1 MTAVTYLTR
10 HRRPGIVILC
20 SIVAVL
26 SMLFVLPPA
35 IASAADSGAQA
46 VDECNPTASNGC
58 VNGILQDADKKP
70 IADVTITLSG
80 KATAETKTAADG
92 KWAFSVADDGDYTVT
107 IDASVA
113 KEHGLKASSA
123 TVTIKKAR
131 FDKQR
136 GVVRFDQAGDSAG
149 SGTSGT
155 SGSSGSANGTK
166 GATGTSGSTAATQSP
181 VKKDGS
187 NVGKRIWQQ
196 LYSGIIFGLMLGL
209 MSVGMNLVYGTTGL
223 QSFSHGE
230 QVTLGGLM
238 AYVGTQMLH
247 MPLIASA
254 IFAIVIGALTGF
266 IQNEIVWGP
275 LRRRHVGTMQQMIVT
290 IGLSMALQY
299 TFQFFFG
306 GDIKG
311 IVKSVPDSFQLGP
324 ITTDMPTLVSAL
336 IAICVIV
343 GVTLFLYKTRLG
355 RATRAVSD
363 NAALAAASGIN
374 VDQVVRVVWILSCAM
389 AALSGVLLG
398 VYLNG
403 ISWNTGATLI
413 LLMFAAVTLGGLGTA
428 NGALIGSLVIGIV
441 ADMSSLVIPNDM
453 RYASALAI
461 LIIVLLVRPQGIPTL
476 KLGPDYLA
484 MVTLAAAEIIRIIG
498 RSTAMTNFTG
508 GSAGI
513 SPQDFTEKFESLSP
527 LPDGSTTFLLW
538 TYSNNI
544 ANSWWL
550 RIVAWVLVVIA
561 ALLCWRW
568 FHSPW
573 GRMLKG
579 IREDENAIRSL
590 GKPVT
595 RYKME
600 SLILGGLFGAIAG
613 IIFVL
618 PRSVQPDSLGR
629 TVTFYVW
636 TILLLGG
643 AATILGPVLGS
654 CVLWVLLTF
663 VKEVMRNTVPET
675 LISSNQIEALG
686 WVIVGVALMCLVIFR
701 PQGLLGDRKE
711 LAFHA

>member
-92 KWAFSVADDGDYTVT
+92 KWAFSVADDGDYAVT

-123 TVTIKKAR
+123 TVTIRKAS

-238 AYVGTQMLH
+238 AYVDTQMLH
-247 MPLIASA
+247 MP
-254 IFAIVIGALTGF
+254 
-266 IQNEIVWGP
+266 
-275 LRRRHVGTMQQMIVT
+275 
-290 IGLSMALQY
+290 
-299 TFQFFFG
+299 
-306 GDIKG
+306 
-311 IVKSVPDSFQLGP
+311 
-324 ITTDMPTLVSAL
+324 L

-461 LIIVLLVRPQGIPTL
+461 LIIVLLVRPQGI
-476 KLGPDYLA
+476 
-484 MVTLAAAEIIRIIG
+484 
-498 RSTAMTNFTG
+498 F
-508 GSAGI
+508 
-513 SPQDFTEKFESLSP
+513 
-527 LPDGSTTFLLW
+527 
-538 TYSNNI
+538 
-544 ANSWWL
+544 
-550 RIVAWVLVVIA
+550 
-561 ALLCWRW
+561 
-568 FHSPW
+568 
-573 GRMLKG
+573 
-579 IREDENAIRSL
+579 
-590 GKPVT
+590 GKQQ
-595 RYKME
+595 R
-600 SLILGGLFGAIAG
+600 
-613 IIFVL
+613 
-618 PRSVQPDSLGR
+618 
-629 TVTFYVW
+629 
-636 TILLLGG
+636 
-643 AATILGPVLGS
+643 
-654 CVLWVLLTF
+654 
-663 VKEVMRNTVPET
+663 
-675 LISSNQIEALG
+675 
-686 WVIVGVALMCLVIFR
+686 VG
-701 PQGLLGDRKE
+701 
-711 LAFHA
+711 

>member
-46 VDECNPTASNGC
+46 VDECNPNASNGC

-123 TVTIKKAR
+123 TVTIKKAS

-149 SGTSGT
+149 SGTSG
-155 SGSSGSANGTK
+155 SSSSSSAGSKKDASAT
-166 GATGTSGSTAATQSP
+166 TAATQSP
-181 VKKDGS
+181 AKEQS
-187 NVGKRIWQQ
+187 NIGKRIWQQ

-223 QSFSHGE
+223 QPFSHGE

-461 LIIVLLVRPQGIPTL
+461 LIIVLLVRPQGI
-476 KLGPDYLA
+476 
-484 MVTLAAAEIIRIIG
+484 
-498 RSTAMTNFTG
+498 F
-508 GSAGI
+508 
-513 SPQDFTEKFESLSP
+513 
-527 LPDGSTTFLLW
+527 
-538 TYSNNI
+538 
-544 ANSWWL
+544 
-550 RIVAWVLVVIA
+550 
-561 ALLCWRW
+561 
-568 FHSPW
+568 
-573 GRMLKG
+573 
-579 IREDENAIRSL
+579 
-590 GKPVT
+590 GKQQ
-595 RYKME
+595 R
-600 SLILGGLFGAIAG
+600 
-613 IIFVL
+613 
-618 PRSVQPDSLGR
+618 
-629 TVTFYVW
+629 
-636 TILLLGG
+636 
-643 AATILGPVLGS
+643 
-654 CVLWVLLTF
+654 
-663 VKEVMRNTVPET
+663 
-675 LISSNQIEALG
+675 
-686 WVIVGVALMCLVIFR
+686 VG
-701 PQGLLGDRKE
+701 
-711 LAFHA
+711 

>member
-1 MTAVTYLTR
+1 MTAVTYSIR
-10 HRRPGIVILC
+10 HRRSGIA
-20 SIVAVL
+20 IVCAVFAVL
-26 SMLFVLPPA
+26 SMLFILPSSA
-35 IASAADSGAQA
+35 AFAADSGAKA
-46 VDECNPTASNGC
+46 VDECNPTAVNGC

-70 IADVTITLSG
+70 IADVTVKLSG
-80 KATAETKTAADG
+80 KETAETKTTADG
-92 KWAFSVADDGDYTVT
+92 KWAFSVVDDGDYTVT
-107 IDASVA
+107 IDDSVA

-123 TVTIKKAR
+123 TVTIKKAS

-136 GVVRFDQAGDSAG
+136 GVVRFDQASDSAA
-149 SGTSGT
+149 SAA
-155 SGSSGSANGTK
+155 SGSANGGK
-166 GATGTSGSTAATQSP
+166 ATSGSTAATPSP
-181 VKKDGS
+181 ARKSSS
-187 NVGKRIWQQ
+187 NIGKRIWQQ

-254 IFAIVIGALTGF
+254 IFAIAIGALTGF

-311 IVKSVPDSFQLGP
+311 IIKSVPDSFQIGP
-324 ITTDMPTLVSAL
+324 ITTDMPTLLSAL

-461 LIIVLLVRPQGIPTL
+461 LIFVLLVRPQGI
-476 KLGPDYLA
+476 
-484 MVTLAAAEIIRIIG
+484 
-498 RSTAMTNFTG
+498 F
-508 GSAGI
+508 
-513 SPQDFTEKFESLSP
+513 
-527 LPDGSTTFLLW
+527 
-538 TYSNNI
+538 
-544 ANSWWL
+544 
-550 RIVAWVLVVIA
+550 
-561 ALLCWRW
+561 
-568 FHSPW
+568 
-573 GRMLKG
+573 
-579 IREDENAIRSL
+579 
-590 GKPVT
+590 GKQQ
-595 RYKME
+595 R
-600 SLILGGLFGAIAG
+600 
-613 IIFVL
+613 
-618 PRSVQPDSLGR
+618 
-629 TVTFYVW
+629 
-636 TILLLGG
+636 
-643 AATILGPVLGS
+643 
-654 CVLWVLLTF
+654 
-663 VKEVMRNTVPET
+663 
-675 LISSNQIEALG
+675 
-686 WVIVGVALMCLVIFR
+686 VG
-701 PQGLLGDRKE
+701 
-711 LAFHA
+711 

>member
-113 KEHGLKASSA
+113 KEHGLKTSSA
-123 TVTIKKAR
+123 TVTIKKAS

-136 GVVRFDQAGDSAG
+136 GVVRFDQAGDSTG
-149 SGTSGT
+149 SGT
-155 SGSSGSANGTK
+155 SGSSSSSSAGSKKDAS
-166 GATGTSGSTAATQSP
+166 ATTAATQSP
-181 VKKDGS
+181 AKEQS
-187 NVGKRIWQQ
+187 NIGKRVWQQ

-461 LIIVLLVRPQGIPTL
+461 LIIVLLVRPQGI
-476 KLGPDYLA
+476 
-484 MVTLAAAEIIRIIG
+484 
-498 RSTAMTNFTG
+498 F
-508 GSAGI
+508 
-513 SPQDFTEKFESLSP
+513 
-527 LPDGSTTFLLW
+527 
-538 TYSNNI
+538 
-544 ANSWWL
+544 
-550 RIVAWVLVVIA
+550 
-561 ALLCWRW
+561 
-568 FHSPW
+568 
-573 GRMLKG
+573 
-579 IREDENAIRSL
+579 
-590 GKPVT
+590 GKQQ
-595 RYKME
+595 R
-600 SLILGGLFGAIAG
+600 
-613 IIFVL
+613 
-618 PRSVQPDSLGR
+618 
-629 TVTFYVW
+629 
-636 TILLLGG
+636 
-643 AATILGPVLGS
+643 
-654 CVLWVLLTF
+654 
-663 VKEVMRNTVPET
+663 
-675 LISSNQIEALG
+675 
-686 WVIVGVALMCLVIFR
+686 VG
-701 PQGLLGDRKE
+701 
-711 LAFHA
+711 

>member
-1 MTAVTYLTR
+1 MICAVF
-10 HRRPGIVILC
+10 
-20 SIVAVL
+20 AVL
-26 SMLFVLPPA
+26 SMLFILPSSTA
-35 IASAADSGAQA
+35 FAADSGAKA
-46 VDECNPTASNGC
+46 VNECNPTASNGC

-70 IADVTITLSG
+70 IADVTIKLSG
-80 KATAETKTAADG
+80 KETAETKTTADG

-107 IDASVA
+107 IDDSVA
-113 KEHGLKASSA
+113 QEHGLKASSA
-123 TVTIKKAR
+123 TVTIKKAS

-136 GVVRFDQAGDSAG
+136 GVVRFDQASDSA
-149 SGTSGT
+149 TSAA
-155 SGSSGSANGTK
+155 SGSANGDKT
-166 GATGTSGSTAATQSP
+166 TSGTAGSTAATPSP
-181 VKKDGS
+181 ARKSSS
-187 NVGKRIWQQ
+187 NIGKRIWQQ

-238 AYVGTQMLH
+238 AYVGTQMMH
-247 MPLIASA
+247 MPLVVSA
-254 IFAIVIGALTGF
+254 IFAIAIGALTGF

-324 ITTDMPTLVSAL
+324 ITTDMPTLLSAL

-461 LIIVLLVRPQGIPTL
+461 LIIVLLVRPQGI
-476 KLGPDYLA
+476 
-484 MVTLAAAEIIRIIG
+484 
-498 RSTAMTNFTG
+498 F
-508 GSAGI
+508 
-513 SPQDFTEKFESLSP
+513 
-527 LPDGSTTFLLW
+527 
-538 TYSNNI
+538 
-544 ANSWWL
+544 
-550 RIVAWVLVVIA
+550 
-561 ALLCWRW
+561 
-568 FHSPW
+568 
-573 GRMLKG
+573 
-579 IREDENAIRSL
+579 
-590 GKPVT
+590 GKQQ
-595 RYKME
+595 R
-600 SLILGGLFGAIAG
+600 
-613 IIFVL
+613 
-618 PRSVQPDSLGR
+618 
-629 TVTFYVW
+629 
-636 TILLLGG
+636 
-643 AATILGPVLGS
+643 
-654 CVLWVLLTF
+654 
-663 VKEVMRNTVPET
+663 
-675 LISSNQIEALG
+675 
-686 WVIVGVALMCLVIFR
+686 VG
-701 PQGLLGDRKE
+701 
-711 LAFHA
+711 

>member
-113 KEHGLKASSA
+113 KEHGLKAS
-123 TVTIKKAR
+123 
-131 FDKQR
+131 
-136 GVVRFDQAGDSAG
+136 
-149 SGTSGT
+149 TSGT

-461 LIIVLLVRPQGIPTL
+461 LIIVLLVRPQGI
-476 KLGPDYLA
+476 
-484 MVTLAAAEIIRIIG
+484 
-498 RSTAMTNFTG
+498 F
-508 GSAGI
+508 
-513 SPQDFTEKFESLSP
+513 
-527 LPDGSTTFLLW
+527 
-538 TYSNNI
+538 
-544 ANSWWL
+544 
-550 RIVAWVLVVIA
+550 
-561 ALLCWRW
+561 
-568 FHSPW
+568 
-573 GRMLKG
+573 
-579 IREDENAIRSL
+579 
-590 GKPVT
+590 GKQQ
-595 RYKME
+595 R
-600 SLILGGLFGAIAG
+600 
-613 IIFVL
+613 
-618 PRSVQPDSLGR
+618 
-629 TVTFYVW
+629 
-636 TILLLGG
+636 
-643 AATILGPVLGS
+643 
-654 CVLWVLLTF
+654 
-663 VKEVMRNTVPET
+663 
-675 LISSNQIEALG
+675 
-686 WVIVGVALMCLVIFR
+686 VG
-701 PQGLLGDRKE
+701 
-711 LAFHA
+711 

>member
-113 KEHGLKASSA
+113 QEHGLKTSSA
-123 TVTIKKAR
+123 TVTIKKAS

-136 GVVRFDQAGDSAG
+136 GVVRFDQAGDSTG
-149 SGTSGT
+149 SGT
-155 SGSSGSANGTK
+155 SGSSSSSSAGSKKDAS
-166 GATGTSGSTAATQSP
+166 ATTAATQSP
-181 VKKDGS
+181 AKEQS
-187 NVGKRIWQQ
+187 NIGKRIWQQ

-311 IVKSVPDSFQLGP
+311 IVKSVPDSFQFGP

-461 LIIVLLVRPQGIPTL
+461 LIIVLLVRPQGI
-476 KLGPDYLA
+476 
-484 MVTLAAAEIIRIIG
+484 
-498 RSTAMTNFTG
+498 F
-508 GSAGI
+508 
-513 SPQDFTEKFESLSP
+513 
-527 LPDGSTTFLLW
+527 
-538 TYSNNI
+538 
-544 ANSWWL
+544 
-550 RIVAWVLVVIA
+550 
-561 ALLCWRW
+561 
-568 FHSPW
+568 
-573 GRMLKG
+573 
-579 IREDENAIRSL
+579 
-590 GKPVT
+590 GKQQ
-595 RYKME
+595 R
-600 SLILGGLFGAIAG
+600 
-613 IIFVL
+613 
-618 PRSVQPDSLGR
+618 
-629 TVTFYVW
+629 
-636 TILLLGG
+636 
-643 AATILGPVLGS
+643 
-654 CVLWVLLTF
+654 
-663 VKEVMRNTVPET
+663 
-675 LISSNQIEALG
+675 
-686 WVIVGVALMCLVIFR
+686 VG
-701 PQGLLGDRKE
+701 
-711 LAFHA
+711 

>member
-123 TVTIKKAR
+123 ALSDSTRRAIPPAAARPAHPDRPARQTARKAR
-131 FDKQR
+131 PAHPDR
-136 GVVRFDQAGDSAG
+136 RRPR
-149 SGTSGT
+149 
-155 SGSSGSANGTK
+155 NR
-166 GATGTSGSTAATQSP
+166 QS
-181 VKKDGS
+181 KKDGS

-461 LIIVLLVRPQGIPTL
+461 LIIVLLVRPQGI
-476 KLGPDYLA
+476 
-484 MVTLAAAEIIRIIG
+484 
-498 RSTAMTNFTG
+498 F
-508 GSAGI
+508 
-513 SPQDFTEKFESLSP
+513 
-527 LPDGSTTFLLW
+527 
-538 TYSNNI
+538 
-544 ANSWWL
+544 
-550 RIVAWVLVVIA
+550 
-561 ALLCWRW
+561 
-568 FHSPW
+568 
-573 GRMLKG
+573 
-579 IREDENAIRSL
+579 
-590 GKPVT
+590 GKQQ
-595 RYKME
+595 R
-600 SLILGGLFGAIAG
+600 
-613 IIFVL
+613 
-618 PRSVQPDSLGR
+618 
-629 TVTFYVW
+629 
-636 TILLLGG
+636 
-643 AATILGPVLGS
+643 
-654 CVLWVLLTF
+654 
-663 VKEVMRNTVPET
+663 
-675 LISSNQIEALG
+675 
-686 WVIVGVALMCLVIFR
+686 VG
-701 PQGLLGDRKE
+701 
-711 LAFHA
+711 

>member
-70 IADVTITLSG
+70 IANVTITLSG

-123 TVTIKKAR
+123 TVTIRKAS

-149 SGTSGT
+149 SGTS
-155 SGSSGSANGTK
+155 
-166 GATGTSGSTAATQSP
+166 GTSGSTAATQSP

-461 LIIVLLVRPQGIPTL
+461 LIIVLLVRPQGI
-476 KLGPDYLA
+476 
-484 MVTLAAAEIIRIIG
+484 
-498 RSTAMTNFTG
+498 F
-508 GSAGI
+508 
-513 SPQDFTEKFESLSP
+513 
-527 LPDGSTTFLLW
+527 
-538 TYSNNI
+538 
-544 ANSWWL
+544 
-550 RIVAWVLVVIA
+550 
-561 ALLCWRW
+561 
-568 FHSPW
+568 
-573 GRMLKG
+573 
-579 IREDENAIRSL
+579 
-590 GKPVT
+590 GKQQ
-595 RYKME
+595 R
-600 SLILGGLFGAIAG
+600 
-613 IIFVL
+613 
-618 PRSVQPDSLGR
+618 
-629 TVTFYVW
+629 
-636 TILLLGG
+636 
-643 AATILGPVLGS
+643 
-654 CVLWVLLTF
+654 
-663 VKEVMRNTVPET
+663 
-675 LISSNQIEALG
+675 
-686 WVIVGVALMCLVIFR
+686 VG
-701 PQGLLGDRKE
+701 
-711 LAFHA
+711 

>member
-113 KEHGLKASSA
+113 KEHGLKTSSA
-123 TVTIKKAR
+123 TVTIKKAS

-149 SGTSGT
+149 SGTSG
-155 SGSSGSANGTK
+155 SSPSSSAGSKKDASAT
-166 GATGTSGSTAATQSP
+166 TTATQSP

-324 ITTDMPTLVSAL
+324 ITTDMPTLGSAL

-461 LIIVLLVRPQGIPTL
+461 LIIVLLVRPQGI
-476 KLGPDYLA
+476 
-484 MVTLAAAEIIRIIG
+484 
-498 RSTAMTNFTG
+498 F
-508 GSAGI
+508 
-513 SPQDFTEKFESLSP
+513 
-527 LPDGSTTFLLW
+527 
-538 TYSNNI
+538 
-544 ANSWWL
+544 
-550 RIVAWVLVVIA
+550 
-561 ALLCWRW
+561 
-568 FHSPW
+568 
-573 GRMLKG
+573 
-579 IREDENAIRSL
+579 
-590 GKPVT
+590 GKQQ
-595 RYKME
+595 R
-600 SLILGGLFGAIAG
+600 
-613 IIFVL
+613 
-618 PRSVQPDSLGR
+618 
-629 TVTFYVW
+629 
-636 TILLLGG
+636 
-643 AATILGPVLGS
+643 
-654 CVLWVLLTF
+654 
-663 VKEVMRNTVPET
+663 
-675 LISSNQIEALG
+675 
-686 WVIVGVALMCLVIFR
+686 VG
-701 PQGLLGDRKE
+701 
-711 LAFHA
+711 

>member
-1 MTAVTYLTR
+1 MTAVFYFKR
-10 HRRPGIVILC
+10 HRRSGIAIFC
-20 SIVAVL
+20 SIFAVL
-26 SMLFVLPPA
+26 SMLFVLPPVTA
-35 IASAADSGAQA
+35 MAAEA
-46 VDECNPTASNGC
+46 VDVCNPTSDNGC
-58 VNGILQDADKKP
+58 VNGILQDADKQP
-70 IADVTITLSG
+70 IAGATVTLSG
-80 KATAETKTAADG
+80 KESARTTTDADG

-107 IDASVA
+107 IDDSVV

-123 TVTIKKAR
+123 TVTIKKAS

-136 GVVRFDQAGDSAG
+136 GVVRFDQSGANSSA
-149 SGTSGT
+149 SGTSDSGESDNQSAKSGAGMSDSAESDT
-155 SGSSGSANGTK
+155 QSTKKSGSNI
-166 GATGTSGSTAATQSP
+166 
-181 VKKDGS
+181 
-187 NVGKRIWQQ
+187 GKRIWQQ

-238 AYVGTQMLH
+238 AFVGTQMLH
-247 MPLIASA
+247 MPLVASA
-254 IFAIVIGALTGF
+254 IFAVIIGALTGF

-311 IVKSVPDSFQLGP
+311 IVKSVPNSFQIGP
-324 ITTDMPTLVSAL
+324 ITTDMPTLLSAT
-336 IAICVIV
+336 IAIIVIV

-461 LIIVLLVRPQGIPTL
+461 LIIVLLVRPQGI
-476 KLGPDYLA
+476 
-484 MVTLAAAEIIRIIG
+484 
-498 RSTAMTNFTG
+498 F
-508 GSAGI
+508 
-513 SPQDFTEKFESLSP
+513 
-527 LPDGSTTFLLW
+527 
-538 TYSNNI
+538 
-544 ANSWWL
+544 
-550 RIVAWVLVVIA
+550 
-561 ALLCWRW
+561 
-568 FHSPW
+568 
-573 GRMLKG
+573 
-579 IREDENAIRSL
+579 
-590 GKPVT
+590 GKQQ
-595 RYKME
+595 R
-600 SLILGGLFGAIAG
+600 
-613 IIFVL
+613 
-618 PRSVQPDSLGR
+618 
-629 TVTFYVW
+629 
-636 TILLLGG
+636 
-643 AATILGPVLGS
+643 
-654 CVLWVLLTF
+654 
-663 VKEVMRNTVPET
+663 
-675 LISSNQIEALG
+675 
-686 WVIVGVALMCLVIFR
+686 VG
-701 PQGLLGDRKE
+701 
-711 LAFHA
+711 